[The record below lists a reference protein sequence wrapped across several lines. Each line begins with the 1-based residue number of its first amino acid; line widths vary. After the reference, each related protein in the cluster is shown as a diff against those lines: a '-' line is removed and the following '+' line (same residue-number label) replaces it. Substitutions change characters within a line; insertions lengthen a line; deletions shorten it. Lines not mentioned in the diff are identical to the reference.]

1 MKNNVVVKIIGYI
14 IIICFLII
22 SLNHDSKT
30 NNHFLLMIFL
40 SLPSCMCLSNI
51 IHELGHLLFCK
62 IFKFKINRIVI
73 GFFQYDKANKKLS
86 LNGSCFISGKCAFV
100 IEEGLK
106 TINYFLVFM
115 GGVILNIVTA
125 IIAFILLYS
134 GINSIFN
141 YSVIICCILNVLANG
156 LYSKSTD
163 RKLLKE
169 YIRKNKGD

>member
-1 MKNNVVVKIIGYI
+1 MQIRVVRNSSPLFPAIGFPPFVPMMASIYHSPVI
-14 IIICFLII
+14 
-22 SLNHDSKT
+22 NPV
-30 NNHFLLMIFL
+30 IF
-40 SLPSCMCLSNI
+40 SFP
-51 IHELGHLLFCK
+51 

-73 GFFQYDKANKKLS
+73 GIFQYDKANKKLS

-125 IIAFILLYS
+125 IVAFILLYS